1 MAQTKRPG
9 ESRRPHPTRH
19 CELRNGA
26 AIHPAAAWG
35 WKEDGLPRLPRSLA
49 MTVGVRL
56 LSVRRRWRGFRHC
69 EPRCGAA
76 IHPAAAWGWKE
87 DGLPRLLR
95 SLAMTGFYA
104 GEVAGEGFLEDGLL

>member
-1 MAQTKRPG
+1 
-9 ESRRPHPTRH
+9 
-19 CELRNGA
+19 
-26 AIHPAAAWG
+26 
-35 WKEDGLPRLPRSLA
+35 